1 MNILIPFIFFNYLL
15 KKKKHLNFL
24 HSKFNGGGCRKKLYI
39 ASILIISVTVE
50 VSIKQLNNGDSLK
63 AQMVDQLVQ
72 KSIEQLSRNC
82 D

>member
-1 MNILIPFIFFNYLL
+1 M
-15 KKKKHLNFL
+15 
-24 HSKFNGGGCRKKLYI
+24 
-39 ASILIISVTVE
+39 TVE

-82 D
+82 DWMYKCNFAFYESAFSL